1 LVLTGTM
8 NVAGAPQLGA
18 PAFLLWTGCGDLEVG
33 STLSSDSDID
43 SDGGSA
49 DTEHLAAFW
58 RGDDR
63 ALEAIYRRHAR
74 RLLGAARSLVGP
86 AEAESVVQEVFVEL
100 IRNEE
105 LRRRFTG
112 GSLSGW
118 LAAITRHKSLDHLK
132 RSGRA
137 GAAGARAV
145 AADGDGAAD
154 GSGAARAEASPEP
167 RLEARDLL
175 VRFLRDGVPSA
186 QAEFFRRR
194 FLDGRTQVEVAAEL
208 NVPRS
213 TLEGWEHRLA
223 EKLRRFIWESSR

>member
-1 LVLTGTM
+1 LVLTGAMT
-8 NVAGAPQLGA
+8 VAGAPQLGA
-18 PAFLLWTGCGDLEVG
+18 PAFLWWTGCGDLEVG
-33 STLSSDSDID
+33 STLSSDRDID
-43 SDGGSA
+43 GDSGPA
-49 DTEHLAAFW
+49 DSEDLAAFW

-74 RLLGAARSLVGP
+74 LLLGAARSLVGP

-112 GSLSGW
+112 GSLPGW
-118 LAAITRHKSLDHLK
+118 LAAIARHKSLDHLK
-132 RSGRA
+132 RSGRPA
-137 GAAGARAV
+137 AAGARAV
-145 AADGDGAAD
+145 ALDGDGL
-154 GSGAARAEASPEP
+154 GAGAEASPEP

-175 VRFLRDGVPSA
+175 VRFLKDGVPSG

-213 TLEGWEHRLA
+213 TIEGWEHRLA